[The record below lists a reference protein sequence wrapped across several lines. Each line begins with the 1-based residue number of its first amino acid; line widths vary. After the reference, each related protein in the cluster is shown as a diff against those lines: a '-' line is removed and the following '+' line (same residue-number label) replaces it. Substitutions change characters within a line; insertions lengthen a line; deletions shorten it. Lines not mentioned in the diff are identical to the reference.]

1 MIQLSAL
8 VLLVASVLPFC
19 SAWGYLGHTT
29 IAYVATN
36 FVTDPTKT
44 YFQNVLNDN
53 SENYLAGVATWA
65 DSYRYTDEGA
75 FSEPFHYIDA
85 IDSPPSSCGVDLVR
99 DCNDDGCIVSAIA
112 NYVRIVTYRS
122 PMYELISSKTARVQD
137 KTLSLADRTIAAKIT
152 IPNLALKFN
161 AHPSTQ
167 FTGDIHQPLH
177 VENLEVGG
185 NDIAV
190 LFNNNATNLHAAWDT
205 EIPEKLIG
213 GYTPA
218 LAESW
223 ASKLTARIE
232 NGSLSHESLS
242 WLVDTSLQDP
252 EGTALS
258 WARETNSFV
267 CTIVLP
273 DGQEAL
279 EGKEISGAYYESAI
293 PIVEK
298 QIAKAGFRLAA
309 WLNLI
314 ASSA

>member
-1 MIQLSAL
+1 MKIQLSASI
-8 VLLVASVLPFC
+8 LLVASVLPLC

-44 YFQNVLNDN
+44 YFQNILNDN

-65 DSYRYTDEGA
+65 DSYRYTEEGA

-99 DCNDDGCIVSAIA
+99 DCHDGCIVSAIG
-112 NYVRIVTYRS
+112 NY
-122 PMYELISSKTARVQD
+122 TARVQD
-137 KTLSLADRTIAAKIT
+137 KTLSSADRTIAAK
-152 IPNLALKFN
+152 
-161 AHPSTQ
+161 

-205 EIPEKLIG
+205 KIPEKLIG

-232 NGSLSHESLS
+232 NGSYSHESLS

-252 EGTALS
+252 GETALS
-258 WARETNSFV
+258 WAQETNSFV

-273 DGQEAL
+273 DGQEAV

-293 PIVEK
+293 PVVEK
-298 QIAKAGFRLAA
+298 QIAKAGYRLAA